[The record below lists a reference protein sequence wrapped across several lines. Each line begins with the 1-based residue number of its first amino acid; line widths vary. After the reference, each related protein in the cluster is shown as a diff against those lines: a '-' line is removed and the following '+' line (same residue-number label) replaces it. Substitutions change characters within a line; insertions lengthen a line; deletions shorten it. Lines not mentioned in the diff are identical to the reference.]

1 MALTCDR
8 GSRAAGSRIRDA
20 RTAQPQATEFT
31 DTEQE
36 VIRKYSRS
44 NTAASWLMRS
54 KYSGGLSNEEAVKTG
69 AGYAQARFI
78 QDRAARGLPT
88 STEDLT
94 AFRNSPQYRSA
105 LEVFTPPE
113 ANGLPTPDSSEAI
126 KATSR
131 YAGKDFEKK
140 YNQEARRKDKL
151 GKRGE
156 YDDR

>member
-1 MALTCDR
+1 MR
-8 GSRAAGSRIRDA
+8 QYGGSNLHAE
-20 RTAQPQATEFT
+20 TH
-31 DTEQE
+31 
-36 VIRKYSRS
+36 
-44 NTAASWLMRS
+44 MRS

-113 ANGLPTPDSSEAI
+113 ANGLPTPDSIVDAI

-140 YNQEARRKDKL
+140 YNQEARRMDKL

-156 YDDR
+156 YDR